1 MGEAELLFCCLECRS
16 REVTMGMYYDSQP
29 LRKERMLITFVYL
42 PVKIT
47 ATAAAFF
54 SDHMTWNSCL
64 LVG

>member
-54 SDHMTWNSCL
+54 QTI
-64 LVG
+64 